1 MEILLPIAGEIAKN
15 LVAPIWRPIYY
26 LIYYKHNIENL
37 KEELQKLDDKRTEV
51 GLRVNNA
58 KSNLQVVV
66 GSVIRWQEKAD
77 GIDRRSKEFLQNEM
91 NVNKCLNR
99 SSLSRKAKKMTEN
112 MLALLEEARNFGE
125 IAYPDPC
132 QKIELWFSDERIK
145 NFKSRESI
153 LNDILMALKNDDLRV
168 IGICGMSGI
177 GKTTM
182 VKQLM
187 KNMETKKL
195 FDEFAMVA
203 VSDTPDFRKI
213 QDEIASCL
221 GLELKNDESEVVR
234 ASKLHQRLTNCDKRI
249 LLILDDVW
257 KEDGLGE
264 IGVPLGCRSNGCK
277 IVLTSRNEFVC
288 SSLGSQRNF
297 LMKVLNDEEALV
309 LFKETTG
316 DSIGHGLLDTV
327 KEIVNEC
334 EGLPIAIVTLSKALK
349 NKSKHIWNDVLRQ
362 LKNSKLED
370 ISGMKTKVFSAIE
383 LSYNYL
389 EDEEAKSCFLLCSLF
404 PEDFNILVEDL
415 LEFGMGL
422 RLFKRVEYVHEGRD
436 RIYKLIDMLK
446 GSNLL
451 LEGDDKWKESVK
463 MHDLV
468 RDVAISLASRNKQWH
483 TLQSQ
488 ARINEWQYDHLKCS
502 NLELL
507 QLWNDCQNDC
517 QLQSLPINVLE
528 RMKGLKVLSIA
539 SRIPSLPQSIDV
551 LKNLQTLCLWND
563 RLNEMHTIGDLVKLE
578 ILEVRSY
585 RLEELPAEIGN
596 LKNLRLLNLRWVENL
611 RYIPPDV
618 LVGLSKLEELYLPHR
633 YMMKWEWKEDEE
645 KTNASL
651 SELETHH
658 ITALHIT
665 VVNAYISPK
674 DSVFRNLI
682 RFHIFVGDSE
692 VHIVH
697 KDSENV
703 LHLKGDASDIKGSGI
718 CVLLRK
724 VEVLYLEEVK
734 NLKKILNEIEDN
746 SYADLKRDECVGALV
761 RIPESPKSPLPYL
774 SNLRKVEIYGC
785 EELKYFIPLSMAREL
800 RQIHSMIV
808 VSCEKME
815 GIFYRNKV
823 NDEIESP
830 LTTLC
835 LNNLP
840 NFIGFIY
847 KDIEESSASEMNN
860 RIQIVQSKTEPMEK
874 ISILFSSLWVRLSKL
889 QKLTLYNCGLVK
901 ALFPSSVAQQFVQLK
916 ELNIS
921 ACCKMEYIVAE
932 AKEEEKN
939 KGINKIAFP
948 NLTEL
953 GLNDLPE
960 LVAFFAD
967 NDFSFELYSLV
978 DLNIWSCPKLKTHYC
993 ETPDSSTLNKSYDQS
1008 ELKVMFPTS
1017 SIAQRLLRRGK
1028 PKDVSKKK
1036 DMEMEQPSTSQM
1048 KSGPMEMISTLFF
1061 LPSSPLLNLREL
1073 HICHCDFQEAAFP
1086 LSVAQ
1091 QLVQLKDLTILS
1103 CEKMEY
1109 IVAKDKGRSKI
1120 VLFPS
1125 LTYLDLSYLPN
1136 LMGFCKDNNV
1146 SLEWS
1151 LLEQLTIF
1159 GCQKMKI
1166 FCVSVPKS
1174 SKLSTS
1180 AEVDHLNTTFCATL
1194 IPRKRKKQDNNFS
1207 KEVSLI
1213 KNQGDPSVSNIDESC
1228 AFPSK
1233 LIQQLQ
1239 NVKDLKIEG
1248 IDSVE
1253 VIFSFEGLINGGLN
1267 SVEDIRLVSL
1277 PNLKHVWFKI
1287 PPEITA
1293 FQNLRKLII
1302 QDCDN
1307 LINLFSICS
1316 AKLLRKL
1323 QSIEIRRCKRMEEI
1337 IGKEDEE
1344 ISTQKIEFPQLRSLT
1359 FEDLPN
1365 LNSFCNRIYALE
1377 FPFLERLEF
1386 RKCKRMET
1394 FSYGSL
1400 SMPKLERVMIEGSD
1414 SVEVIFSFE
1423 GLINGV
1429 LNSVEEI
1436 CLVNLPN
1443 LKHVWFKIPPEVTAF
1458 QNLREL
1464 IVIDCDNLINLF
1476 SICSA
1481 KLVGNLQSI
1490 EIRRCNRMEE
1500 IIGKEDEEIST
1511 QKIVFPQLRS
1521 LTLEDLP
1528 NLNSFCNRIYA
1539 LELPFL
1545 ETLKFLNWKRME
1557 TFFYG
1562 SLSMPKLEKVMIN
1575 RRLHQLMGSDPN
1587 LNAKMSEL
1595 LKMNQ

>member
-1 MEILLPIAGEIAKN
+1 MEVLLAIGGTIAGEIAKH

-66 GSVIRWQEKAD
+66 DSVIRWQEKAD
-77 GIDRRSKEFLQNEM
+77 GIDRRSKEFIQNEM

-99 SSLSRKAKKMTEN
+99 YSLSRKAKKMTEN

-153 LNDILMALKNDDLRV
+153 LDDILMALKNDDLRV

-221 GLELKNDESEVVR
+221 RLELKNDESEVVR

-288 SSLGSQRNF
+288 SSLGTQRNF
-297 LMKVLNDEEALV
+297 LMKVLNNEEALV
-309 LFKETTG
+309 LFKETAG
-316 DSIGHGLLDTV
+316 NSIGHDLLDTV

-349 NKSKHIWNDVLRQ
+349 NKNKHIWNDVLRH

-383 LSYNYL
+383 LSYNFL

-422 RLFKRVEYVHEGRD
+422 RLFKGVEYVHEGRD

-451 LEGDDKWKESVK
+451 LEGDDKWNESVK

-468 RDVAISLASRNKQWH
+468 RDVAISLASTNKQWH

-488 ARINEWQYDHLKCS
+488 ARINEWQYDDRYKNCTAISLLCEDIKKLKDHLKCP

-507 QLWNDCQNDC
+507 QLWHDCQNDC

-528 RMKGLKVLSIA
+528 GMKELKVLSIA

-563 RLNEMHTIGDLVKLE
+563 WLNEMHTIGDLVKLE
-578 ILEVRSY
+578 ILEIRSY

-596 LKNLRLLNLRWVENL
+596 LKNLRLLNLRRVRIL
-611 RYIPPDV
+611 RYIPPGV
-618 LVGLSKLEELYLPHR
+618 LLRLSKLEELYLPLR

-658 ITALHIT
+658 ITALHIA

-682 RFHIFVGDSE
+682 RFHIFVGTSKF
-692 VHIVH
+692 HIVH

-718 CVLLRK
+718 CVLLRE
-724 VEVLYLEEVK
+724 VEVLYLQEVK
-734 NLKKILNEIEDN
+734 NLKKIVNEIEDN
-746 SYADLKRDECVGALV
+746 SFADLKRDECVDALV
-761 RIPESPKSPLPYL
+761 RILESPKSPLPFL
-774 SNLRKVEIYGC
+774 SNLRKIEIDGC
-785 EELKYFIPLSMAREL
+785 DELKYFIPLSMAREL
-800 RQIHSMIV
+800 RQLHSMIV
-808 VSCEKME
+808 SLCKKMEGIFYRNKVNDEIE

-830 LTTLC
+830 LTILC
-835 LNNLP
+835 LDDLP

-847 KDIEESSASEMNN
+847 KDIKESSASEMNN
-860 RIQIVQSKTEPMEK
+860 RMEIVQSKTEPVKK
-874 ISILFSSLWVRLSKL
+874 ISILFSSLWLRLSNL
-889 QKLTLYNCGLVK
+889 QKLSLDNCGLEK
-901 ALFPSSVAQQFVQLK
+901 ALFSPSVAQQFVQLK
-916 ELNIS
+916 KLNIS

-939 KGINKIAFP
+939 KGIRKIAFP
-948 NLTEL
+948 NLTNL
-953 GLNDLPE
+953 VLLDLPE

-967 NDFSFELYSLV
+967 NDISFELYSLV
-978 DLNIWSCPKLKTHYC
+978 YLQIFSCPKLKTHYC
-993 ETPDSSTLNKSYDQS
+993 ETPDSSTLNKSYNQS

-1036 DMEMEQPSTSQM
+1036 
-1048 KSGPMEMISTLFF
+1048 
-1061 LPSSPLLNLREL
+1061 
-1073 HICHCDFQEAAFP
+1073 
-1086 LSVAQ
+1086 
-1091 QLVQLKDLTILS
+1091 
-1103 CEKMEY
+1103 
-1109 IVAKDKGRSKI
+1109 
-1120 VLFPS
+1120 
-1125 LTYLDLSYLPN
+1125 
-1136 LMGFCKDNNV
+1136 
-1146 SLEWS
+1146 
-1151 LLEQLTIF
+1151 
-1159 GCQKMKI
+1159 
-1166 FCVSVPKS
+1166 
-1174 SKLSTS
+1174 
-1180 AEVDHLNTTFCATL
+1180 
-1194 IPRKRKKQDNNFS
+1194 
-1207 KEVSLI
+1207 VSLI
-1213 KNQGDPSVSNIDESC
+1213 KNQRDPSVSNIDESC

-1239 NVKDLKIEG
+1239 NLKDLEIEG
-1248 IDSVE
+1248 SDSVE
-1253 VIFSFEGLINGGLN
+1253 VIFSFEGLINGVLN
-1267 SVEDIRLVSL
+1267 SVEVISLVSL

-1293 FQNLRKLII
+1293 FQNLRNLIV

-1316 AKLLRKL
+1316 AKLVGKL
-1323 QSIEIRRCKRMEEI
+1323 QLIEIRRCKRMEEI

-1344 ISTQKIEFPQLRSLT
+1344 INMQKIVFPQLRSLT
-1359 FEDLPN
+1359 LKDLPN
-1365 LNSFCNRIYALE
+1365 LISFCNTTYALE
-1377 FPFLERLEF
+1377 FPFLETLEF
-1386 RKCKRMET
+1386 SNWKRMET

-1400 SMPKLERVMIEGSD
+1400 SMPKLQV
-1414 SVEVIFSFE
+1414 
-1423 GLINGV
+1423 
-1429 LNSVEEI
+1429 
-1436 CLVNLPN
+1436 
-1443 LKHVWFKIPPEVTAF
+1443 
-1458 QNLREL
+1458 
-1464 IVIDCDNLINLF
+1464 
-1476 SICSA
+1476 
-1481 KLVGNLQSI
+1481 
-1490 EIRRCNRMEE
+1490 
-1500 IIGKEDEEIST
+1500 
-1511 QKIVFPQLRS
+1511 
-1521 LTLEDLP
+1521 
-1528 NLNSFCNRIYA
+1528 
-1539 LELPFL
+1539 
-1545 ETLKFLNWKRME
+1545 
-1557 TFFYG
+1557 
-1562 SLSMPKLEKVMIN
+1562 VMIN
-1575 RRLHQLMGSDPN
+1575 GRWHQLMRSDLN

-1595 LKMNQ
+1595 LKMNQYEESDEEESDETAFNGE

>member
-1 MEILLPIAGEIAKN
+1 MEVLLAIGGTIAGEIAKN

-66 GSVIRWQEKAD
+66 DSVIRWQEKAD

-91 NVNKCLNR
+91 NMNKCLNR
-99 SSLSRKAKKMTEN
+99 YSLSRKAKKMTEN

-153 LNDILMALKNDDLRV
+153 LNEISMALKNDDLCV

-187 KNMETKKL
+187 KNMATKKL

-297 LMKVLNDEEALV
+297 LVEVLKDEEALV
-309 LFKETTG
+309 LFKETAG
-316 DSIGHGLLDTV
+316 DSIGHDLLDTV

-349 NKSKHIWNDVLRQ
+349 NKNKHIWNDVLRH
-362 LKNSKLED
+362 LKNSKLEY
-370 ISGMKTKVFSAIE
+370 ISGMKKNVFSAIE

-404 PEDFNILVEDL
+404 PEDFNIPVEDL

-422 RLFKRVEYVHEGRD
+422 RLFKDVEYVHEGRD

-451 LEGDDKWKESVK
+451 LEGDDKWNESVK

-488 ARINEWQYDHLKCS
+488 ARIKEWQDDDGYKNCTAISLLCEDIKKLKDHLKCP

-507 QLWNDCQNDC
+507 QLWHDC

-528 RMKGLKVLSIA
+528 GMKGLKVLSIA

-563 RLNEMHTIGDLVKLE
+563 RLNEMHTIGALVKLE
-578 ILEVRSY
+578 ILQIRSY
-585 RLEELPAEIGN
+585 HLKELPAEIGL
-596 LKNLRLLNLRWVENL
+596 LKNLRLLNLRRVENL
-611 RYIPPDV
+611 SYIPPDV
-618 LVGLSKLEELYLPHR
+618 LLRLSKLEELFLPLR

-645 KTNASL
+645 KNNASL
-651 SELETHH
+651 SELETHL

-665 VVNAYISPK
+665 VENAYISPK

-682 RFHIFVGDSE
+682 RFHIFVGKPKL
-692 VHIVH
+692 HIVH
-697 KDSENV
+697 KDSENI
-703 LHLKGDASDIKGSGI
+703 LYLEGDASDIKGSGI

-734 NLKKILNEIEDN
+734 NLKKIVNEIEDN
-746 SYADLKRDECVGALV
+746 SFADLKRDECVDALV
-761 RIPESPKSPLPYL
+761 RIRESPKSHLSYL
-774 SNLRKVEIYGC
+774 SNLRKVDIWGC
-785 EELKYFIPLSMAREL
+785 DELKYFIPLSMAREL
-800 RQIHSMIV
+800 RQLHSMTV
-808 VSCEKME
+808 MSCEKIE

-823 NDEIESP
+823 NDDEIESP

-835 LNNLP
+835 LDDLP

-860 RIQIVQSKTEPMEK
+860 RMEIVQSKTEPVEK
-874 ISILFSSLWVRLSKL
+874 ISILFSSLWLRLSKL
-889 QKLTLYNCGLVK
+889 QNLTLNNCGLVK
-901 ALFPSSVAQQFVQLK
+901 ALFPPSVAQQFAQLK

-939 KGINKIAFP
+939 KGISKIAFP
-948 NLTEL
+948 NLTKL
-953 GLNDLPE
+953 DLCNLPE

-967 NDFSFELYSLV
+967 NDISFELYSLV
-978 DLNIWSCPKLKTHYC
+978 HLKIWSCPKLKTHYC

-1017 SIAQRLLRRGK
+1017 SIAQSSLRRGK

-1036 DMEMEQPSTSQM
+1036 
-1048 KSGPMEMISTLFF
+1048 
-1061 LPSSPLLNLREL
+1061 
-1073 HICHCDFQEAAFP
+1073 
-1086 LSVAQ
+1086 
-1091 QLVQLKDLTILS
+1091 
-1103 CEKMEY
+1103 
-1109 IVAKDKGRSKI
+1109 
-1120 VLFPS
+1120 
-1125 LTYLDLSYLPN
+1125 
-1136 LMGFCKDNNV
+1136 
-1146 SLEWS
+1146 
-1151 LLEQLTIF
+1151 
-1159 GCQKMKI
+1159 
-1166 FCVSVPKS
+1166 
-1174 SKLSTS
+1174 
-1180 AEVDHLNTTFCATL
+1180 
-1194 IPRKRKKQDNNFS
+1194 
-1207 KEVSLI
+1207 VSLI
-1213 KNQGDPSVSNIDESC
+1213 KNHRDPSVSNIDESC

-1239 NVKDLKIEG
+1239 NLKDL
-1248 IDSVE
+1248 
-1253 VIFSFEGLINGGLN
+1253 
-1267 SVEDIRLVSL
+1267 
-1277 PNLKHVWFKI
+1277 W
-1287 PPEITA
+1287 
-1293 FQNLRKLII
+1293 
-1302 QDCDN
+1302 
-1307 LINLFSICS
+1307 
-1316 AKLLRKL
+1316 
-1323 QSIEIRRCKRMEEI
+1323 
-1337 IGKEDEE
+1337 
-1344 ISTQKIEFPQLRSLT
+1344 
-1359 FEDLPN
+1359 
-1365 LNSFCNRIYALE
+1365 
-1377 FPFLERLEF
+1377 
-1386 RKCKRMET
+1386 
-1394 FSYGSL
+1394 
-1400 SMPKLERVMIEGSD
+1400 IEGSD

-1429 LNSVEEI
+1429 LNSVENI
-1436 CLVNLPN
+1436 FLFDLPN
-1443 LKHVWFKIPPEVTAF
+1443 LKHLWFKIPPEITAF

-1464 IVIDCDNLINLF
+1464 MVRECDNLINLF

-1481 KLVGNLQSI
+1481 KLVGKLQSI
-1490 EIRRCNRMEE
+1490 RIRRCKRMEE
-1500 IIGKEDEEIST
+1500 IIGKEDEEISM

-1521 LTLEDLP
+1521 LTLKDLP
-1528 NLNSFCNRIYA
+1528 NLNSFCNTIYA
-1539 LELPFL
+1539 LEFPFL
-1545 ETLKFLNWKRME
+1545 ETLEFRKCKRME
-1557 TFFYG
+1557 TFSYG

-1575 RRLHQLMGSDPN
+1575 GRWHQLMGSDPN

-1595 LKMNQ
+1595 LKMNQYEVEVEAEFE

>member
-1 MEILLPIAGEIAKN
+1 MEVLLAIGGTIAGEIAKN
-15 LVAPIWRPIYY
+15 LVAPIWRPFYY

-66 GSVIRWQEKAD
+66 DSVIRWQEKAD
-77 GIDRRSKEFLQNEM
+77 GIDRRSREFIQNEM

-99 SSLSRKAKKMTEN
+99 YSLSRKAKKMTEN

-153 LNDILMALKNDDLRV
+153 LHDILMALKNDDLRV

-309 LFKETTG
+309 LFKETAD
-316 DSIGHGLLDTV
+316 DSIGHDLLDTV

-349 NKSKHIWNDVLRQ
+349 NKNKHIWNDVLRH

-370 ISGMKTKVFSAIE
+370 ISGMKAKVFSAIE

-389 EDEEAKSCFLLCSLF
+389 EDEEAQSCFLLCSLF

-422 RLFKRVEYVHEGRD
+422 RLFKGVEYVHEGRD

-451 LEGDDKWKESVK
+451 LEGDDIWNESVK

-468 RDVAISLASRNKQWH
+468 RDVAISLASTNKQWH

-488 ARINEWQYDHLKCS
+488 ARINEWQGKDWYKNCTAISLLCEDIKKLKDHLKCP

-507 QLWNDCQNDC
+507 QLWHDCQNDC

-528 RMKGLKVLSIA
+528 GMKGLKVLSIA

-596 LKNLRLLNLRWVENL
+596 LKNLRLLNLRRVENL

-618 LVGLSKLEELYLPHR
+618 LVGLSKLEELYLPLR

-651 SELETHH
+651 SELGTHH

-674 DSVFRNLI
+674 ASVFRNLI
-682 RFHIFVGDSE
+682 RFHIFVGKSK

-734 NLKKILNEIEDN
+734 NLKKIVNEIEDN
-746 SYADLKRDECVGALV
+746 SFADLKRDECVDALV
-761 RIPESPKSPLPYL
+761 RIPESPKSPLSCL
-774 SNLRKVEIYGC
+774 SNLRKVEIYEC
-785 EELKYFIPLSMAREL
+785 DELKYFIPLSMAREL
-800 RQIHSMIV
+800 RQLHSMTV
-808 VSCEKME
+808 MSCEKME

-847 KDIEESSASEMNN
+847 KDIEESSASEINN
-860 RIQIVQSKTEPMEK
+860 RMEIVQSKTEPVEK
-874 ISILFSSLWVRLSKL
+874 ISIFFSSLWLRLSKL
-889 QKLTLYNCGLVK
+889 QKLTLRNCGLVK
-901 ALFPSSVAQQFVQLK
+901 ALFHPSVTQQFLQLK

-939 KGINKIAFP
+939 KGISKIAFP
-948 NLTEL
+948 NLTKLDL
-953 GLNDLPE
+953 GDLPE

-967 NDFSFELYSLV
+967 NDISFELYSLV
-978 DLNIWSCPKLKTHYC
+978 CLDIWSCPKLKTHYC
-993 ETPDSSTLNKSYDQS
+993 ETPDSSTLNKSYD
-1008 ELKVMFPTS
+1008 
-1017 SIAQRLLRRGK
+1017 QRLLRRGK

-1061 LPSSPLLNLREL
+1061 PPSSPLLNLREL
-1073 HICHCDFQEAAFP
+1073 HIFGCDFQEAAFP

-1091 QLVQLKDLTILS
+1091 QLEQLKDLTISS

-1125 LTYLDLSYLPN
+1125 LTDLDLSHLPN

-1151 LLEQLTIF
+1151 LLERLWFYEIVPS
-1159 GCQKMKI
+1159 KI
-1166 FCVSVPKS
+1166 VSVPKS
-1174 SKLSTS
+1174 STLSTND
-1180 AEVDHLNTTFCATL
+1180 EVDHLDTTFCATL
-1194 IPRKRKKQDNNFS
+1194 IPRRRKKQDNNFS
-1207 KEVSLI
+1207 KKVSLI
-1213 KNQGDPSVSNIDESC
+1213 KNQRDPSVSNTDESC

-1239 NVKDLKIEG
+1239 N
-1248 IDSVE
+1248 
-1253 VIFSFEGLINGGLN
+1253 
-1267 SVEDIRLVSL
+1267 
-1277 PNLKHVWFKI
+1277 LKH
-1287 PPEITA
+1287 
-1293 FQNLRKLII
+1293 LRIH
-1302 QDCDN
+1302 
-1307 LINLFSICS
+1307 
-1316 AKLLRKL
+1316 
-1323 QSIEIRRCKRMEEI
+1323 
-1337 IGKEDEE
+1337 
-1344 ISTQKIEFPQLRSLT
+1344 
-1359 FEDLPN
+1359 
-1365 LNSFCNRIYALE
+1365 
-1377 FPFLERLEF
+1377 
-1386 RKCKRMET
+1386 
-1394 FSYGSL
+1394 
-1400 SMPKLERVMIEGSD
+1400 GSD

-1539 LELPFL
+1539 LEFPFL

>member
-1 MEILLPIAGEIAKN
+1 MEVLLAIGGTIAGEIAKN
-15 LVAPIWRPIYY
+15 LVAPIWRPFYY

-221 GLELKNDESEVVR
+221 RLELKNDESEVVR

-264 IGVPLGCRSNGCK
+264 IGVPLGCRRNGCK

-309 LFKETTG
+309 LFKETAG
-316 DSIGHGLLDTV
+316 DSIGHDLLDTV

-349 NKSKHIWNDVLRQ
+349 NKNKRIWNDVLRQ
-362 LKNSKLED
+362 LKNSKLEY
-370 ISGMKTKVFSAIE
+370 ISGMKKNVFSAIE

-422 RLFKRVEYVHEGRD
+422 RLFKGVEYVHEGRD

-451 LEGDDKWKESVK
+451 LEGDDIWNESVK

-488 ARINEWQYDHLKCS
+488 ARINEWEGKDWYKNCTAISLLCEDIKKLKDHLKCP

-507 QLWNDCQNDC
+507 QLWHDCQNDC

-528 RMKGLKVLSIA
+528 GMKGLKVLSIA

-585 RLEELPAEIGN
+585 RLEELPEEIGN
-596 LKNLRLLNLRWVENL
+596 LKNLRLLNLRRVENL

-618 LVGLSKLEELYLPHR
+618 LVGLSKLEELYLPLR

-674 DSVFRNLI
+674 ASVFRNLI
-682 RFHIFVGDSE
+682 RFHIFVGDSK

-724 VEVLYLEEVK
+724 VEVLCLEEVK
-734 NLKKILNEIEDN
+734 NLKKIVNEIEDN
-746 SYADLKRDECVGALV
+746 SFADLKRDECVDALV
-761 RIPESPKSPLPYL
+761 RIPESPKSPLSYL
-774 SNLRKVEIYGC
+774 SNLRKVEIYEC
-785 EELKYFIPLSMAREL
+785 DELKYFIPLSMAREL
-800 RQIHSMIV
+800 RQLHSMTV

-823 NDEIESP
+823 NDDEIESP

-835 LNNLP
+835 LDDLP

-860 RIQIVQSKTEPMEK
+860 RMKIVQSKTEPVEK
-874 ISILFSSLWVRLSKL
+874 ISILFSSLWLRLSKL
-889 QKLTLYNCGLVK
+889 QKLILYNCGLVK
-901 ALFPSSVAQQFVQLK
+901 ALFPPSVAQQFAQLK

-939 KGINKIAFP
+939 KGVSKIAFP
-948 NLTEL
+948 NLTKL
-953 GLNDLPE
+953 DLRNLPE

-967 NDFSFELYSLV
+967 NDISFELYSLV
-978 DLNIWSCPKLKTHYC
+978 YLKIFSCPKLKTHYC

-1061 LPSSPLLNLREL
+1061 PPSSPLLNLREL
-1073 HICHCDFQEAAFP
+1073 HIFQCHFQEAAFP

-1091 QLVQLKDLTILS
+1091 QLVQLKDLNIWS

-1125 LTYLDLSYLPN
+1125 LTYLHLSDLPN

-1151 LLEQLTIF
+1151 LLERLTF
-1159 GCQKMKI
+1159 YKI
-1166 FCVSVPKS
+1166 VSSKIVSVPKS
-1174 SKLSTS
+1174 STLSTS
-1180 AEVDHLNTTFCATL
+1180 AEVDHLDTTFCATV

-1207 KEVSLI
+1207 KKVSLI
-1213 KNQGDPSVSNIDESC
+1213 KNEGDPSVSNIDESY

-1239 NVKDLKIEG
+1239 NVKDLRIKG
-1248 IDSVE
+1248 SDSVE
-1253 VIFSFEGLINGGLN
+1253 VIFSFEGLINGVLN
-1267 SVEDIRLVSL
+1267 SVEEIRLVSL

-1293 FQNLRKLII
+1293 FQNLRKLIVI
-1302 QDCDN
+1302 DCYN

-1316 AKLLRKL
+1316 AKLVGKL

-1337 IGKEDEE
+1337 IGKENEE
-1344 ISTQKIEFPQLRSLT
+1344 IS
-1359 FEDLPN
+1359 
-1365 LNSFCNRIYALE
+1365 
-1377 FPFLERLEF
+1377 
-1386 RKCKRMET
+1386 M
-1394 FSYGSL
+1394 
-1400 SMPKLERVMIEGSD
+1400 
-1414 SVEVIFSFE
+1414 
-1423 GLINGV
+1423 
-1429 LNSVEEI
+1429 
-1436 CLVNLPN
+1436 
-1443 LKHVWFKIPPEVTAF
+1443 
-1458 QNLREL
+1458 
-1464 IVIDCDNLINLF
+1464 
-1476 SICSA
+1476 
-1481 KLVGNLQSI
+1481 
-1490 EIRRCNRMEE
+1490 
-1500 IIGKEDEEIST
+1500 

-1528 NLNSFCNRIYA
+1528 NLNTFCNRIYA
-1539 LELPFL
+1539 LEFPFL
-1545 ETLKFLNWKRME
+1545 ETLEFLNWKRME
-1557 TFFYG
+1557 TFSYG
-1562 SLSMPKLEKVMIN
+1562 SLSMPKLEKVVIN
-1575 RRLHQLMGSDPN
+1575 GRRHRLMGSDPN

>member
-1 MEILLPIAGEIAKN
+1 MEVLLAIGGTIAGEIAKH

-66 GSVIRWQEKAD
+66 DSVIRWQEKAD
-77 GIDRRSKEFLQNEM
+77 GIDRRSKEFIQNEM

-99 SSLSRKAKKMTEN
+99 YSLSRKAKKMTEN

-153 LNDILMALKNDDLRV
+153 LDDILMALKNDDLRV

-221 GLELKNDESEVVR
+221 RLELKNDESEVVR

-288 SSLGSQRNF
+288 SSLGTQRNF
-297 LMKVLNDEEALV
+297 LMKVLNNEEALV
-309 LFKETTG
+309 LFKETAG
-316 DSIGHGLLDTV
+316 NSIGHDLLDTV

-349 NKSKHIWNDVLRQ
+349 NKNKHIWNDVLRH

-383 LSYNYL
+383 LSYNFL

-422 RLFKRVEYVHEGRD
+422 RLFKGVEYVHEGRD

-451 LEGDDKWKESVK
+451 LEGDDKWNESVK

-468 RDVAISLASRNKQWH
+468 RDVAISLASTNKQWH

-488 ARINEWQYDHLKCS
+488 ARINEWQYDDRYKNCTAISLLCEDIKKLKDHLKCP

-507 QLWNDCQNDC
+507 QLWHDCQNDC

-528 RMKGLKVLSIA
+528 GMKELKVLSIA

-563 RLNEMHTIGDLVKLE
+563 WLNEMHTIGDLVKLE
-578 ILEVRSY
+578 ILEIRSY

-596 LKNLRLLNLRWVENL
+596 LKNLRLLNLRRVRIL
-611 RYIPPDV
+611 RYIPPGV
-618 LVGLSKLEELYLPHR
+618 LLRLSKLEELYLPLR

-658 ITALHIT
+658 ITALHIA

-682 RFHIFVGDSE
+682 RFHIFVGTSKF
-692 VHIVH
+692 HIVH

-718 CVLLRK
+718 CVLLRE
-724 VEVLYLEEVK
+724 VEVLYLQEVK
-734 NLKKILNEIEDN
+734 NLKKIVNEIEDN
-746 SYADLKRDECVGALV
+746 SFADLKRDECVDALV
-761 RIPESPKSPLPYL
+761 RILESPKSPLPFL
-774 SNLRKVEIYGC
+774 SNLRKIEIDGC
-785 EELKYFIPLSMAREL
+785 DELKYFIPLSMAREL
-800 RQIHSMIV
+800 RQLHSMIV
-808 VSCEKME
+808 SLCKKMEGIFYRNKVNDEIE

-830 LTTLC
+830 LTILC
-835 LNNLP
+835 LDDLP

-847 KDIEESSASEMNN
+847 KI
-860 RIQIVQSKTEPMEK
+860 
-874 ISILFSSLWVRLSKL
+874 F
-889 QKLTLYNCGLVK
+889 
-901 ALFPSSVAQQFVQLK
+901 
-916 ELNIS
+916 
-921 ACCKMEYIVAE
+921 
-932 AKEEEKN
+932 
-939 KGINKIAFP
+939 
-948 NLTEL
+948 
-953 GLNDLPE
+953 
-960 LVAFFAD
+960 
-967 NDFSFELYSLV
+967 
-978 DLNIWSCPKLKTHYC
+978 SCPKLKTHYC
-993 ETPDSSTLNKSYDQS
+993 ETPDSSTLNKSYNQS

-1036 DMEMEQPSTSQM
+1036 DMEMGQPSTSQM

-1061 LPSSPLLNLREL
+1061 PPSSPLLNLRAL
-1073 HICHCDFQEAAFP
+1073 YIGHCDFQEAAFP

-1091 QLVQLKDLTILS
+1091 QLVQLKDLHIWS

-1109 IVAKDKGRSKI
+1109 IVAKDKGRSNI

-1125 LTYLDLSYLPN
+1125 LTYLKLLYLPN
-1136 LMGFCKDNNV
+1136 LMGFCEDNTV

-1151 LLEQLTIF
+1151 LLERLRF
-1159 GCQKMKI
+1159 VECQKMKT
-1166 FCVSVPKS
+1166 FCVSIPKS
-1174 SKLSTS
+1174 STLNTS
-1180 AEVDHLNTTFCATL
+1180 AEIDHLDTTFCATL
-1194 IPRKRKKQDNNFS
+1194 IPRRRKKQDNNFN

-1213 KNQGDPSVSNIDESC
+1213 KNQRDPSVSNIDESC

-1239 NVKDLKIEG
+1239 NLKDLEIEG
-1248 IDSVE
+1248 SDSVE
-1253 VIFSFEGLINGGLN
+1253 VIFSFEGLINGVLN
-1267 SVEDIRLVSL
+1267 SVEVISLVSL

-1293 FQNLRKLII
+1293 FQNLRNLIV

-1316 AKLLRKL
+1316 AKLVGKL
-1323 QSIEIRRCKRMEEI
+1323 QLIEIRRCKRMEEI

-1344 ISTQKIEFPQLRSLT
+1344 INMQKIVFPQLRSLT
-1359 FEDLPN
+1359 LKDLPN
-1365 LNSFCNRIYALE
+1365 LISFCNTTYALE
-1377 FPFLERLEF
+1377 FPFLETLEF
-1386 RKCKRMET
+1386 SNWKRMET

-1400 SMPKLERVMIEGSD
+1400 SMPKLQV
-1414 SVEVIFSFE
+1414 
-1423 GLINGV
+1423 
-1429 LNSVEEI
+1429 
-1436 CLVNLPN
+1436 
-1443 LKHVWFKIPPEVTAF
+1443 
-1458 QNLREL
+1458 
-1464 IVIDCDNLINLF
+1464 
-1476 SICSA
+1476 
-1481 KLVGNLQSI
+1481 
-1490 EIRRCNRMEE
+1490 
-1500 IIGKEDEEIST
+1500 
-1511 QKIVFPQLRS
+1511 
-1521 LTLEDLP
+1521 
-1528 NLNSFCNRIYA
+1528 
-1539 LELPFL
+1539 
-1545 ETLKFLNWKRME
+1545 
-1557 TFFYG
+1557 
-1562 SLSMPKLEKVMIN
+1562 VMIN
-1575 RRLHQLMGSDPN
+1575 GRWHQLMRSDLN

-1595 LKMNQ
+1595 LKMNQYEESDEEESDETAFNGE

>member
-1 MEILLPIAGEIAKN
+1 MSLHDFFFLDLLAIHPSILNITREMEVLLAIGGTIAGEIAKN

-99 SSLSRKAKKMTEN
+99 SSLSRKAKKMTKN
-112 MLALLEEARNFGE
+112 MLALLEEARNFDE

-221 GLELKNDESEVVR
+221 RLELKNDESEVVR

-309 LFKETTG
+309 LFKETAG
-316 DSIGHGLLDTV
+316 DSIGHDLLDTV

-349 NKSKHIWNDVLRQ
+349 NKNKHIWNDVLRH

-370 ISGMKTKVFSAIE
+370 ISGMKAKVFSAIE

-389 EDEEAKSCFLLCSLF
+389 EDEEAQSCFLLCSLF

-422 RLFKRVEYVHEGRD
+422 RLFKGVEYVHEGRD

-451 LEGDDKWKESVK
+451 LEGDDIWNESVK

-488 ARINEWQYDHLKCS
+488 ARINEWQGKDWYKNCTAISLLCEDIKKLKDHLKCPK
-502 NLELL
+502 LELL
-507 QLWNDCQNDC
+507 QLWHDC

-528 RMKGLKVLSIA
+528 GMKELKVLSIA
-539 SRIPSLPQSIDV
+539 SLIPSLPQSIDV
-551 LKNLQTLCLWND
+551 LKNLQPLCLLND
-563 RLNEMHTIGDLVKLE
+563 RLNEMHTIGALVELE
-578 ILEVRSY
+578 ILQIRSY
-585 RLEELPAEIGN
+585 HLKELPAEIGL
-596 LKNLRLLNLRWVENL
+596 LKNLRLLNLRRVKNL
-611 RYIPPDV
+611 RYIPPGV
-618 LVGLSKLEELYLPHR
+618 LLRLSKLEELYLPPG

-645 KTNASL
+645 KNNASL

-682 RFHIFVGDSE
+682 RFHIFVGKSK
-692 VHIVH
+692 VHIVR
-697 KDSENV
+697 KDSENI
-703 LHLKGDASDIKGSGI
+703 LYLEGDASDIKGSGI

-724 VEVLYLEEVK
+724 VEVLYLVEVK
-734 NLKKILNEIEDN
+734 NLKKIVNEIEDN
-746 SYADLKRDECVGALV
+746 SFADLKRDECDALV
-761 RIPESPKSPLPYL
+761 KIPESPKSLLPYL
-774 SNLRKVEIYGC
+774 SNLRKVDIRGC
-785 EELKYFIPLSMAREL
+785 DKLKYFISLSMAREL
-800 RQIHSMIV
+800 RQLHSMTV
-808 VSCEKME
+808 ESCEKME

-847 KDIEESSASEMNN
+847 KDIEQLSASEMNN
-860 RIQIVQSKTEPMEK
+860 RMEIVQSKTEPMEK
-874 ISILFSSLWVRLSKL
+874 ISILFSSLWLRLSKL
-889 QKLTLYNCGLVK
+889 QKLTLCNCGLVK
-901 ALFPSSVAQQFVQLK
+901 VLFHPSVAQQFTQLK
-916 ELNIS
+916 ELNIL

-939 KGINKIAFP
+939 KGISKIAFP
-948 NLTEL
+948 NLTKLDL
-953 GLNDLPE
+953 GNLPE

-967 NDFSFELYSLV
+967 NDISFELYSLV
-978 DLNIWSCPKLKTHYC
+978 YLKIWSCPKLKTHYC
-993 ETPDSSTLNKSYDQS
+993 ETPDSSTLNKSFDQS
-1008 ELKVMFPTS
+1008 DLKVMFPTS
-1017 SIAQRLLRRGK
+1017 SIAQRLLRRGE

-1061 LPSSPLLNLREL
+1061 PPNSPLSNLREL
-1073 HICHCDFQEAAFP
+1073 NIFECHFQEAAFS

-1091 QLVQLKDLTILS
+1091 QLVQLKDLTIWS

-1125 LTYLDLSYLPN
+1125 LTYLHLSDLPN

-1151 LLEQLTIF
+1151 LLEKLWF
-1159 GCQKMKI
+1159 RECRKMKT
-1166 FCVSVPKS
+1166 FCVSVPES
-1174 SKLSTS
+1174 STLSTS
-1180 AEVDHLNTTFCATL
+1180 AEVDHLDTTFCATL

-1213 KNQGDPSVSNIDESC
+1213 KTQRDPSVSNIDESC

-1239 NVKDLKIEG
+1239 NVKDL
-1248 IDSVE
+1248 
-1253 VIFSFEGLINGGLN
+1253 
-1267 SVEDIRLVSL
+1267 
-1277 PNLKHVWFKI
+1277 W
-1287 PPEITA
+1287 
-1293 FQNLRKLII
+1293 
-1302 QDCDN
+1302 
-1307 LINLFSICS
+1307 
-1316 AKLLRKL
+1316 
-1323 QSIEIRRCKRMEEI
+1323 
-1337 IGKEDEE
+1337 
-1344 ISTQKIEFPQLRSLT
+1344 
-1359 FEDLPN
+1359 
-1365 LNSFCNRIYALE
+1365 
-1377 FPFLERLEF
+1377 
-1386 RKCKRMET
+1386 
-1394 FSYGSL
+1394 
-1400 SMPKLERVMIEGSD
+1400 IEGSD

-1429 LNSVEEI
+1429 LNSVE
-1436 CLVNLPN
+1436 
-1443 LKHVWFKIPPEVTAF
+1443 KI
-1458 QNLREL
+1458 
-1464 IVIDCDNLINLF
+1464 
-1476 SICSA
+1476 
-1481 KLVGNLQSI
+1481 
-1490 EIRRCNRMEE
+1490 
-1500 IIGKEDEEIST
+1500 
-1511 QKIVFPQLRS
+1511 
-1521 LTLEDLP
+1521 
-1528 NLNSFCNRIYA
+1528 
-1539 LELPFL
+1539 
-1545 ETLKFLNWKRME
+1545 WKA
-1557 TFFYG
+1557 T
-1562 SLSMPKLEKVMIN
+1562 IN
-1575 RRLHQLMGSDPN
+1575 RD
-1587 LNAKMSEL
+1587 
-1595 LKMNQ
+1595 

>member
-1 MEILLPIAGEIAKN
+1 MDVLLAIGGRIAGEIAKYLVGVLLAVGGAIAEEIAKN
-15 LVAPIWRPIYY
+15 LVATIWRPIYY
-26 LIYYKHNIENL
+26 LIYYKHNMENL

-66 GSVIRWQEKAD
+66 DSVIRWQEKAD
-77 GIDRRSKEFLQNEM
+77 GIDRRSKEFIQNEM

-99 SSLSRKAKKMTEN
+99 YSLSRKAKKMTEN
-112 MLALLEEARNFGE
+112 MLALLEEERNFGE

-145 NFKSRESI
+145 NFKSREPI
-153 LNDILMALKNDDLRV
+153 LNEILMALKNDHLRV
-168 IGICGMSGI
+168 IRICGMSGI
-177 GKTTM
+177 GKTTV

-277 IVLTSRNEFVC
+277 IVLTSRNEFVF
-288 SSLGSQRNF
+288 SSLESQKNF

-309 LFKETTG
+309 LFKETAG
-316 DSIGHGLLDTV
+316 DSIGHDLLDTV

-349 NKSKHIWNDVLRQ
+349 NKNKHIWNDVLRQ
-362 LKNSKLED
+362 LKNSKLEY
-370 ISGMKTKVFSAIE
+370 ISGMKKNVFSAIE

-422 RLFKRVEYVHEGRD
+422 RLFKGVEYVHEGRD

-451 LEGDDKWKESVK
+451 LEGDDKRNESVK

-488 ARINEWQYDHLKCS
+488 ARINEWQYDDGYKNCTAISLLCEDIKKLEDHLKCPK
-502 NLELL
+502 LELL
-507 QLWNDCQNDC
+507 QLWHDS
-517 QLQSLPINVLE
+517 QLESLPINVLE
-528 RMKGLKVLSIA
+528 GMKELKVLSIA

-551 LKNLQTLCLWND
+551 LKNLQTLCLLND
-563 RLNEMHTIGDLVKLE
+563 RLNEMHTIGALVKLE
-578 ILEVRSY
+578 ILQIRSY
-585 RLEELPAEIGN
+585 HLKELPAEIGL
-596 LKNLRLLNLRWVENL
+596 LKNLRLLNLRRVEYL
-611 RYIPPDV
+611 RYIPPGV
-618 LVGLSKLEELYLPHR
+618 LLRLSKLEELYLPLR

-682 RFHIFVGDSE
+682 RFHIFVGKSK
-692 VHIVH
+692 VHIVR
-697 KDSENV
+697 KDSENI
-703 LHLKGDASDIKGSGI
+703 LYLEGDASDIKGSGI

-724 VEVLYLEEVK
+724 VEVLYLVEVK
-734 NLKKILNEIEDN
+734 NLKKIVNEIEDN
-746 SYADLKRDECVGALV
+746 SFADLKRDECDALV
-761 RIPESPKSPLPYL
+761 RISESPKSPLPYL
-774 SNLRKVEIYGC
+774 SNLRKVDIRRC
-785 EELKYFIPLSMAREL
+785 DELKYLIPLSMAREL
-800 RQIHSMIV
+800 RQLHSLTVM
-808 VSCEKME
+808 SCEKME

-830 LTTLC
+830 LTTLY
-835 LNNLP
+835 LYNLP

-860 RIQIVQSKTEPMEK
+860 RIEIVQSKTEPVEK
-874 ISILFSSLWVRLSKL
+874 ISILFSSLWLRLSKL
-889 QKLTLYNCGLVK
+889 QKLTLYKCGLVK
-901 ALFPSSVAQQFVQLK
+901 ALFPPSVAQQFAQLK

-921 ACCKMEYIVAE
+921 SCCKMEYIVAE

-939 KGINKIAFP
+939 KGISKIAFP
-948 NLTEL
+948 NLTKL
-953 GLNDLPE
+953 GLDDLPE

-967 NDFSFELYSLV
+967 NDISFELYSLV
-978 DLNIWSCPKLKTHYC
+978 YLKMSCPKLKTHYC

-1061 LPSSPLLNLREL
+1061 LPSSQLLNLREL
-1073 HICHCDFQEAAFP
+1073 HIGHCNFQEAAFP

-1091 QLVQLKDLTILS
+1091 QLVQLKELSIWS

-1109 IVAKDKGRSKI
+1109 IIAKDKGRSKI

-1125 LTYLDLSYLPN
+1125 LTYLQLLYLPN
-1136 LMGFCKDNNV
+1136 LMGFCEDNNV
-1146 SLEWS
+1146 SLKWS
-1151 LLEQLTIF
+1151 LLERLRF
-1159 GCQKMKI
+1159 SECRKMKT

-1174 SKLSTS
+1174 STLSTS
-1180 AEVDHLNTTFCATL
+1180 AEVDHLDTIFCATL
-1194 IPRKRKKQDNNFS
+1194 IPRRRKKQDNNFS

-1213 KNQGDPSVSNIDESC
+1213 KTQRDPSVSNIDESC

-1253 VIFSFEGLINGGLN
+1253 VIFSFEGLINGVLN
-1267 SVEDIRLVSL
+1267 SVVEIWLVNL

-1293 FQNLRKLII
+1293 FQNLRELIVT
-1302 QDCDN
+1302 DCDN

-1316 AKLLRKL
+1316 AKLVGKL
-1323 QSIEIRRCKRMEEI
+1323 KSIRIRRCKRMEEI
-1337 IGKEDEE
+1337 IGKEEEE
-1344 ISTQKIEFPQLRSLT
+1344 ISTQKIEFPQLRSLKL
-1359 FEDLPN
+1359 EDLPN
-1365 LNSFCNRIYALE
+1365 LNSFCNTIYALE
-1377 FPFLERLEF
+1377 FPFLETLEF
-1386 RKCKRMET
+1386 WKCKRMET

-1400 SMPKLERVMIEGSD
+1400 SMPKLEKV
-1414 SVEVIFSFE
+1414 V
-1423 GLINGV
+1423 INGGW
-1429 LNSVEEI
+1429 
-1436 CLVNLPN
+1436 
-1443 LKHVWFKIPPEVTAF
+1443 H
-1458 QNLREL
+1458 
-1464 IVIDCDNLINLF
+1464 
-1476 SICSA
+1476 
-1481 KLVGNLQSI
+1481 
-1490 EIRRCNRMEE
+1490 
-1500 IIGKEDEEIST
+1500 
-1511 QKIVFPQLRS
+1511 
-1521 LTLEDLP
+1521 
-1528 NLNSFCNRIYA
+1528 
-1539 LELPFL
+1539 
-1545 ETLKFLNWKRME
+1545 
-1557 TFFYG
+1557 
-1562 SLSMPKLEKVMIN
+1562 
-1575 RRLHQLMGSDPN
+1575 RLMRSDPN

>member
-1 MEILLPIAGEIAKN
+1 MEVLLAIGGTIAGEIAKN

-37 KEELQKLDDKRTEV
+37 KEELQLLDDKRTEV

-66 GSVIRWQEKAD
+66 DSVIRWQEKAD
-77 GIDRRSKEFLQNEM
+77 GIDRRSKEFIQNEM

-99 SSLSRKAKKMTEN
+99 YSFSRKAKKMTEN

-153 LNDILMALKNDDLRV
+153 LNDILMALKNDDLCV

-187 KNMETKKL
+187 KNMETEKL

-234 ASKLHQRLTNCDKRI
+234 ASKLRQRLTNCDKRI

-309 LFKETTG
+309 LFKETAG
-316 DSIGHGLLDTV
+316 DSIVYDLLDTV
-327 KEIVNEC
+327 NEIVNEC

-349 NKSKHIWNDVLRQ
+349 NKNKHIWNDVLRH
-362 LKNSKLED
+362 LKNSKLEY
-370 ISGMKTKVFSAIE
+370 ISGMKAKVFSAIE

-415 LEFGMGL
+415 LEYGMGL
-422 RLFKRVEYVHEGRD
+422 RLFKGVEYVHEGRD

-451 LEGDDKWKESVK
+451 LEGDDKRNESVK

-468 RDVAISLASRNKQWH
+468 RDVAMSLASRNKQWH

-488 ARINEWQYDHLKCS
+488 ARINEWQYDHLKCPK
-502 NLELL
+502 LELL
-507 QLWNDCQNDC
+507 QLWHDC
-517 QLQSLPINVLE
+517 QLERLPTNVLE
-528 RMKGLKVLSIA
+528 GMKELKVLSIA

-551 LKNLQTLCLWND
+551 LKNLQTLCLLNG
-563 RLNEMHTIGDLVKLE
+563 RLNEMHTIGALVKLE
-578 ILEVRSY
+578 ILEIRSY
-585 RLEELPAEIGN
+585 RLGELPAEIGL
-596 LKNLRLLNLRWVENL
+596 LKNLRLLNLRRVENL
-611 RYIPPDV
+611 RYIPPVV
-618 LVGLSKLEELYLPHR
+618 LSRLSKLEELYLPRR

-682 RFHIFVGDSE
+682 RFHIFVGKSRLFT
-692 VHIVH
+692 VH

-718 CVLLRK
+718 CVLLK
-724 VEVLYLEEVK
+724 EVEVLYLEEVK
-734 NLKKILNEIEDN
+734 NLKKIVNKIEDN
-746 SYADLKRDECVGALV
+746 SYAYLKRDECVDALV
-761 RIPESPKSPLPYL
+761 RIPESPKSPLSYL

-785 EELKYFIPLSMAREL
+785 DELKYFIPLSMAREL
-800 RQIHSMIV
+800 RQLYSMT
-808 VSCEKME
+808 VSLCKKME

-835 LNNLP
+835 LDDLP

-847 KDIEESSASEMNN
+847 KDIEESSASEINN
-860 RIQIVQSKTEPMEK
+860 RMEIVQSKTEPVEK
-874 ISILFSSLWVRLSKL
+874 ISIFFSSLWLRLSKL
-889 QKLTLYNCGLVK
+889 QKLTFRNCGLVK
-901 ALFPSSVAQQFVQLK
+901 TLFHPSVAYQFVQLK

-921 ACCKMEYIVAE
+921 ACCKMEYIVAK

-939 KGINKIAFP
+939 KGISKIAFP
-948 NLTEL
+948 NLTK
-953 GLNDLPE
+953 LNLDDLPE

-967 NDFSFELYSLV
+967 NDISFELYSLV
-978 DLNIWSCPKLKTHYC
+978 YLKIWSCPKLKTHYC
-993 ETPDSSTLNKSYDQS
+993 ETPDSSTLNKSYNQS

-1048 KSGPMEMISTLFF
+1048 KSGPMEMISTFF
-1061 LPSSPLLNLREL
+1061 FPPSSPLLNLREL

-1086 LSVAQ
+1086 LYVAQ
-1091 QLVQLKDLTILS
+1091 QLVQLKHLTILS
-1103 CEKMEY
+1103 CKKMEY

-1125 LTYLDLSYLPN
+1125 LTDLHLSDLPN

-1151 LLEQLTIF
+1151 LLEKF
-1159 GCQKMKI
+1159 WFCECRKMKT
-1166 FCVSVPKS
+1166 FCVSIPES
-1174 SKLSTS
+1174 STLSTS
-1180 AEVDHLNTTFCATL
+1180 AEVDHLDTTFCATL
-1194 IPRKRKKQDNNFS
+1194 IPRGRKKQDNNFS

-1213 KNQGDPSVSNIDESC
+1213 KNQRDPSVSNIDESC

-1239 NVKDLKIEG
+1239 NVKHLMING
-1248 IDSVE
+1248 SDSVE
-1253 VIFSFEGLINGGLN
+1253 VIFSFEGLINGVLN
-1267 SVEDIRLVSL
+1267 SVEEIWLASL
-1277 PNLKHVWFKI
+1277 PNLKHLWFKI

-1293 FQNLRKLII
+1293 FQNLGKLIVK
-1302 QDCDN
+1302 DCDN

-1316 AKLLRKL
+1316 AKLVGKL

-1344 ISTQKIEFPQLRSLT
+1344 IS
-1359 FEDLPN
+1359 
-1365 LNSFCNRIYALE
+1365 
-1377 FPFLERLEF
+1377 
-1386 RKCKRMET
+1386 M
-1394 FSYGSL
+1394 
-1400 SMPKLERVMIEGSD
+1400 
-1414 SVEVIFSFE
+1414 
-1423 GLINGV
+1423 
-1429 LNSVEEI
+1429 
-1436 CLVNLPN
+1436 
-1443 LKHVWFKIPPEVTAF
+1443 
-1458 QNLREL
+1458 
-1464 IVIDCDNLINLF
+1464 
-1476 SICSA
+1476 
-1481 KLVGNLQSI
+1481 
-1490 EIRRCNRMEE
+1490 
-1500 IIGKEDEEIST
+1500 

-1528 NLNSFCNRIYA
+1528 NLNSFCNTIYA
-1539 LELPFL
+1539 LEFPFL
-1545 ETLKFLNWKRME
+1545 ETLEFRNCK
-1557 TFFYG
+1557 
-1562 SLSMPKLEKVMIN
+1562 
-1575 RRLHQLMGSDPN
+1575 SDGDI
-1587 LNAKMSEL
+1587 LLWIIKHAKAREGYD
-1595 LKMNQ
+1595 K

>member
-1 MEILLPIAGEIAKN
+1 MEVLLAIGGTIAGEIAKN

-66 GSVIRWQEKAD
+66 DSVIRWQEKAD
-77 GIDRRSKEFLQNEM
+77 GIDRRSKEFIQNEM

-99 SSLSRKAKKMTEN
+99 YSLSRKAKKMTEN

-132 QKIELWFSDERIK
+132 HKIELWFSDERIK

-153 LNDILMALKNDDLRV
+153 LDDILMALKNDDLRV

-221 GLELKNDESEVVR
+221 RLELKSNESEVDR
-234 ASKLHQRLTNCDKRI
+234 KSKLYQRLTNCDKRI

-277 IVLTSRNEFVC
+277 IVLTSRNEFVF
-288 SSLGSQRNF
+288 SSLESQKNF

-309 LFKETTG
+309 LFKETAG
-316 DSIGHGLLDTV
+316 DSIGHDLLDTV

-334 EGLPIAIVTLSKALK
+334 KGLPIAIVTLSKALK

-422 RLFKRVEYVHEGRD
+422 RLFKDVEYVHEGRD

-451 LEGDDKWKESVK
+451 LEGDDKRNESVK

-488 ARINEWQYDHLKCS
+488 ARINEWQGKDWYNNCTAISLLCEDIKKLKDHLKCP

-507 QLWNDCQNDC
+507 QLWHDCQNDC
-517 QLQSLPINVLE
+517 QLESLPINVLE
-528 RMKGLKVLSIA
+528 GMKGLRVLSIA

-585 RLEELPAEIGN
+585 RLEKLPAEIGS
-596 LKNLRLLNLRWVENL
+596 LKNLRLLNLRRVENL

-633 YMMKWEWKEDEE
+633 YKMKWEWKEDEE

-682 RFHIFVGDSE
+682 RFHIFVGYSK
-692 VHIVH
+692 VCIVH

-724 VEVLYLEEVK
+724 VEVLCLEEVK
-734 NLKKILNEIEDN
+734 NLKKIVNEIEDN
-746 SYADLKRDECVGALV
+746 SFADLKRDECVDALV

-785 EELKYFIPLSMAREL
+785 DELKYFIPLSMAREL
-800 RQIHSMIV
+800 RQLHSMKV
-808 VSCEKME
+808 TVCKKME

-830 LTTLC
+830 LITLH
-835 LNNLP
+835 LENLP

-847 KDIEESSASEMNN
+847 KDIEESSASQMNN
-860 RIQIVQSKTEPMEK
+860 RMEIVQSKTEPVEN
-874 ISILFSSLWVRLSKL
+874 ISILFSSLWLRLSKL
-889 QKLTLYNCGLVK
+889 QKLILYNCGLGK
-901 ALFPSSVAQQFVQLK
+901 ALFPPSVAQQFTQLK
-916 ELNIS
+916 ELKIL
-921 ACCKMEYIVAE
+921 ACHKMEYIVAE
-932 AKEEEKN
+932 AKEEEKS
-939 KGINKIAFP
+939 KGISKIAFP
-948 NLTEL
+948 NLTKLDL
-953 GLNDLPE
+953 GDLPE

-967 NDFSFELYSLV
+967 NDISFELYSLV
-978 DLNIWSCPKLKTHYC
+978 CLEIWSCPKLKTHYC
-993 ETPDSSTLNKSYDQS
+993 ETPDSSTLDKSYDQS

-1048 KSGPMEMISTLFF
+1048 KSGPMEMISTFF
-1061 LPSSPLLNLREL
+1061 FPPSSPLLNLREL
-1073 HICHCDFQEAAFP
+1073 HICHCDFLEAAFP

-1125 LTYLDLSYLPN
+1125 LTSLNLSHLPN

-1151 LLEQLTIF
+1151 LLERLWFSEIV
-1159 GCQKMKI
+1159 GSKI
-1166 FCVSVPKS
+1166 VSVLKS
-1174 SKLSTS
+1174 STLSTS
-1180 AEVDHLNTTFCATL
+1180 DVVDHLDTTFCATL

-1213 KNQGDPSVSNIDESC
+1213 KNQRDPSVSNTDESC

-1239 NVKDLKIEG
+1239 NLKQ
-1248 IDSVE
+1248 
-1253 VIFSFEGLINGGLN
+1253 LTIN
-1267 SVEDIRLVSL
+1267 
-1277 PNLKHVWFKI
+1277 
-1287 PPEITA
+1287 
-1293 FQNLRKLII
+1293 
-1302 QDCDN
+1302 
-1307 LINLFSICS
+1307 
-1316 AKLLRKL
+1316 
-1323 QSIEIRRCKRMEEI
+1323 
-1337 IGKEDEE
+1337 
-1344 ISTQKIEFPQLRSLT
+1344 
-1359 FEDLPN
+1359 
-1365 LNSFCNRIYALE
+1365 
-1377 FPFLERLEF
+1377 
-1386 RKCKRMET
+1386 
-1394 FSYGSL
+1394 
-1400 SMPKLERVMIEGSD
+1400 GSD

-1436 CLVNLPN
+1436 CLLNLPN
-1443 LKHVWFKIPPEVTAF
+1443 LKHLWFKIPPEITAF
-1458 QNLREL
+1458 QNLRKL
-1464 IVIDCDNLINLF
+1464 IVNDCDNLINLF

-1481 KLVGNLQSI
+1481 KLVGKLQSI
-1490 EIRRCNRMEE
+1490 EIRRCKRMEE
-1500 IIGKEDEEIST
+1500 IIGKEDEEISM

-1528 NLNSFCNRIYA
+1528 NLNSFCNTIYA
-1539 LELPFL
+1539 LEFPFL
-1545 ETLKFLNWKRME
+1545 ETLEFRNCKRMG
-1557 TFFYG
+1557 TFSYG
-1562 SLSMPKLEKVMIN
+1562 SLSMPKLEKVMIDEGWH
-1575 RRLHQLMGSDPN
+1575 RLMRSDPN

-1595 LKMNQ
+1595 LKMNQYEEEGEAEFES

>member
-1 MEILLPIAGEIAKN
+1 MEVLLAIGGTIAGELAEN

-37 KEELQKLDDKRTEV
+37 KEELQKLNDKRTEV

-58 KSNLQVVV
+58 KSNLQVVFD
-66 GSVIRWQEKAD
+66 SVIRWQEKAD
-77 GIDRRSKEFLQNEM
+77 GIDRRSTEFLQNEM
-91 NVNKCLNR
+91 NMNKCLNR
-99 SSLSRKAKKMTEN
+99 YSLSREAKKMTEN

-125 IAYPDPC
+125 IAYP
-132 QKIELWFSDERIK
+132 QKIELWISGAEGIK

-153 LNDILMALKNDDLRV
+153 LNNILMALKDDDLRV

-182 VKQLM
+182 AKQL
-187 KNMETKKL
+187 KKIMETKKL
-195 FDEFAMVA
+195 FDEFAMA
-203 VSDTPDFRKI
+203 TVSHTPDFRKI

-221 GLELKNDESEVVR
+221 GLEFKNDESEVVR
-234 ASKLHQRLTNCDKRI
+234 ASKLHQTLTNCDKRI

-277 IVLTSRNEFVC
+277 IVLTSRNEFVF
-288 SSLGSQRNF
+288 SSLESQKNF

-309 LFKETTG
+309 LFKETAG
-316 DSIGHGLLDTV
+316 DSIGHDLLDTV

-349 NKSKHIWNDVLRQ
+349 NKSKHVWNDVLLQ
-362 LKNSKLED
+362 LKNSNLED

-383 LSYNYL
+383 LSYKFL

-404 PEDFNILVEDL
+404 PEDFNIPVEDL

-422 RLFKRVEYVHEGRD
+422 RLFKGVEYVHEGRD

-451 LEGDDKWKESVK
+451 LEVDGEWDESVK

-488 ARINEWQYDHLKCS
+488 GRINEWQGKDWYKNCTAISLLCEDIKKLKDHLKCP

-507 QLWNDCQNDC
+507 QLWHDC

-528 RMKGLKVLSIA
+528 GMKGLKVLSIA

-563 RLNEMHTIGDLVKLE
+563 WLNEMHTIGDLVKLE

-585 RLEELPAEIGN
+585 CLEELPAEIGN
-596 LKNLRLLNLRWVENL
+596 LKNLRLLNLRRVEGL

-618 LVGLSKLEELYLPHR
+618 LVGLSKLEELYLPPG

-674 DSVFRNLI
+674 DSVFRNLK
-682 RFHIFVGDSE
+682 RFHIFVGYSL
-692 VHIVH
+692 VGIVH

-734 NLKKILNEIEDN
+734 NLKKIVNEIEDN
-746 SYADLKRDECVGALV
+746 SFADLKQDECVDALV

-774 SNLRKVEIYGC
+774 SNLRKVEIYRC
-785 EELKYFIPLSMAREL
+785 DELKYLIPLSMAREL
-800 RQIHSMIV
+800 RQLHSMTV
-808 VSCEKME
+808 ASCEKME

-835 LNNLP
+835 LKNLR

-847 KDIEESSASEMNN
+847 KDIEESSISEMNN
-860 RIQIVQSKTEPMEK
+860 RMEIVQSKTEPVEK
-874 ISILFSSLWVRLSKL
+874 ISILFSFLWLRLSKL
-889 QKLTLYNCGLVK
+889 QKLSLKNCGLVK
-901 ALFPSSVAQQFVQLK
+901 ALFPPSVAQQFTLLK
-916 ELNIS
+916 KLKIS
-921 ACCKMEYIVAE
+921 GCCKMEYIVAE

-939 KGINKIAFP
+939 KGISKIAFP
-948 NLTEL
+948 NLTKL
-953 GLNDLPE
+953 RLYDLPE

-967 NDFSFELYSLV
+967 NDISFELSSLEYLQIV
-978 DLNIWSCPKLKTHYC
+978 SCPKLKTHYC

-1008 ELKVMFPTS
+1008 ELKLMLATS
-1017 SIAQRLLRRGK
+1017 SIAQRSLRRGK

-1061 LPSSPLLNLREL
+1061 LPSSPLLNLRDL
-1073 HICHCDFQEAAFP
+1073 HIGHCDFQEADFP

-1091 QLVQLKDLTILS
+1091 QLVQLKDLTISS

-1125 LTYLDLSYLPN
+1125 LTYLRLSDLPN

-1151 LLEQLTIF
+1151 LLEELSF
-1159 GCQKMKI
+1159 VKCPKMKT
-1166 FCVSVPKS
+1166 FCISVPKS
-1174 SKLSTS
+1174 STLSTS
-1180 AEVDHLNTTFCATL
+1180 AEVDHLDSTPRKRKKQDKLST
-1194 IPRKRKKQDNNFS
+1194 PRKRKKQDNNFS
-1207 KEVSLI
+1207 NEVSLI
-1213 KNQGDPSVSNIDESC
+1213 KNQRDPSVSNIDESC

-1239 NVKDLKIEG
+1239 NLKDLE
-1248 IDSVE
+1248 
-1253 VIFSFEGLINGGLN
+1253 
-1267 SVEDIRLVSL
+1267 
-1277 PNLKHVWFKI
+1277 
-1287 PPEITA
+1287 
-1293 FQNLRKLII
+1293 
-1302 QDCDN
+1302 
-1307 LINLFSICS
+1307 
-1316 AKLLRKL
+1316 
-1323 QSIEIRRCKRMEEI
+1323 
-1337 IGKEDEE
+1337 
-1344 ISTQKIEFPQLRSLT
+1344 
-1359 FEDLPN
+1359 
-1365 LNSFCNRIYALE
+1365 
-1377 FPFLERLEF
+1377 
-1386 RKCKRMET
+1386 
-1394 FSYGSL
+1394 
-1400 SMPKLERVMIEGSD
+1400 IEGSD

-1436 CLVNLPN
+1436 CLASLPN
-1443 LKHVWFKIPPEVTAF
+1443 LKHLWFKIPPEITAF
-1458 QNLREL
+1458 QNLQRLMVE
-1464 IVIDCDNLINLF
+1464 DCDHLINLF

-1481 KLVGNLQSI
+1481 KLFGKLQSI
-1490 EIRRCNRMEE
+1490 VIRRCKRMEE
-1500 IIGKEDEEIST
+1500 IIGKEDEEISM
-1511 QKIVFPQLRS
+1511 QKIVFPQLRY

-1528 NLNSFCNRIYA
+1528 NLNSFCNTIYA
-1539 LELPFL
+1539 LEFPFL
-1545 ETLKFLNWKRME
+1545 ETLVFQNCKRME
-1557 TFFYG
+1557 TFSYG
-1562 SLSMPKLEKVMIN
+1562 SLSMPKLQTDMIN
-1575 RRLHQLMGSDPN
+1575 GGWHQLMGSDPN
-1587 LNAKMSEL
+1587 LNAKIYEL
-1595 LKMNQ
+1595 LKMNQQEVGRRGT